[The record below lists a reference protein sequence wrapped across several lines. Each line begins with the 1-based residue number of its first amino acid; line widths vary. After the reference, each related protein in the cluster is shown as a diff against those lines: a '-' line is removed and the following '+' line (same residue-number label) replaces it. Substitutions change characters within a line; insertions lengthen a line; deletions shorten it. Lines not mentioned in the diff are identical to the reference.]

1 MRQSPSSHNSAILCE
16 VDIPVYVAVAV
27 WESVPLR
34 LCAAV
39 LCSGAGLVFP
49 IYNQLNPLLSPRLRR
64 KWRVI
69 VIIFTFFKRVQ

>member
-1 MRQSPSSHNSAILCE
+1 MRRSPSSHNSAILCE

-49 IYNQLNPLLSPRLRR
+49 IYKLNPLLSPRLRR